1 LVSREPEAAPVA
13 AQREALDRSET
24 HRNIMDKRIRRNEL
38 CIIGLPRCDFVF
50 SSTRACFIGY
60 GFRESTLEMNI
71 LRHLLSAR
79 GIEPLEAGGTLAP
92 AQNAFCAKICS
103 KIITSQFCVILLN
116 NDVRDGAEVPNANVN
131 MEYGLM
137 LGFNKYVIP
146 FQRQAQTL
154 PFNVAGLDTVKY
166 TNQDFEAKAAT
177 ALDLAIR
184 DTTQETVS
192 AITPDQILEAFLL
205 SQQVLVVSLN
215 TEGDR
220 TLFELGRP
228 LGFNMLMTFDGMRYL
243 YFGNFT
249 ALRAEAVL
257 WRIRTLQQIFAAR
270 FGSLPERIKLGLA
283 SVGDSEAAAIKI
295 FLERLQIWVL
305 VTSDDERDT
314 LQTAAAEAKF
324 FCPVRVF
331 AISDIAAALQTIG

>member
-1 LVSREPEAAPVA
+1 
-13 AQREALDRSET
+13 
-24 HRNIMDKRIRRNEL
+24 MDKRIRRNEL

-79 GIEPLEAGGTLAP
+79 GIEPIEAGGVLAP

-116 NDVRDGAEVPNANVN
+116 NDLHGEVEVPNANVN

-166 TNQDFEAKAAT
+166 TNEDFEAKAAK
-177 ALDLAIR
+177 ALDQAIL
-184 DTTQETVS
+184 DTTQESVPLF
-192 AITPDQILEAFLL
+192 TPDQILEAFLL
-205 SQQVLVVSLN
+205 SEQVLVVQIN

-220 TLFELGRP
+220 NLFEMGRP
-228 LGFNMLMTFDGMRYL
+228 LGFNMLMTFDGMRYR

-249 ALRAEAVL
+249 ALRSEVVL
-257 WRIRTLQQIFAAR
+257 WRIRTLQQIFTAR
-270 FGSLPERIKLGLA
+270 FGSLPQRVKLGLA
-283 SVGDSEAAAIKI
+283 TVGDSEAAALQM
-295 FLERLQIWVL
+295 FLEELQVWVL
-305 VTSDDERDT
+305 VTGDDDKNVLLAAIERERFLFPVKVFALPDIRAAI
-314 LQTAAAEAKF
+314 QTA
-324 FCPVRVF
+324 
-331 AISDIAAALQTIG
+331 G